1 MGSREGSTM
10 WTRIRDTVRDVWRF
24 TCKPIITHNLCSTSL
39 LANVSPYSV
48 VQPLNEVEC
57 YSADISSDLNKKC
70 ISNADVTGDG
80 TVRNEMIDA
89 SGKKG
94 SRWLVDL
101 VGKEVGFNVST
112 LSPVVYGAQSVDE
125 DIHQKQPISVSF
137 VKQDSNPDPHAVAET
152 TASHVESDS
161 AGFTLKRRLLQG
173 LVQCCHSWPISL
185 AKTLQCSDWP
195 MLPLQLSQLSDYCAY
210 KQANLSSSISN
221 KMLLYCG
228 VQCNSATMDKYQDL
242 YHQNSWGLCT
252 NNSNIGV
259 GGTCADEVSIDSA
272 GKMNHTSAKG
282 SGNHIPAMLDRKHD
296 STNCAVGELVEDNS
310 HCKLLPHSAVKLG
323 CSRHNKMVDANLSAL
338 TRLCSSCEVANS
350 QRITTSTPC
359 VVQDL
364 SSDENKGKKHKKTR
378 PSAKKRRRLKQ
389 KREPDSQAPSV
400 IGSRRLTAEHQISDK
415 IGKDNLHVTMTG
427 HHVDHTMEDQLVVI
441 SGISFNCRNDFVM
454 SPDVSSDS
462 DSDDMDGGFVDM
474 DDAAA
479 LWDSFTNGI
488 QLDSMSFEFTCT
500 ISASPSALFSDV
512 DFGTSS
518 RVHDAN
524 KKWNESYQETGVVS
538 STAGDIQNRKVCT

>member
-1 MGSREGSTM
+1 MGSCEGSTM
-10 WTRIRDTVRDVWRF
+10 WTRIRDTLRDVCRF
-24 TCKPIITHNLCSTSL
+24 TCKPIITHSLCSTSL

-57 YSADISSDLNKKC
+57 YSADISSYWNKKC

-80 TVRNEMIDA
+80 TGKNEMIDA

-94 SRWLVDL
+94 SRWLVKL
-101 VGKEVGFNVST
+101 IGKEVGFNMST
-112 LSPVVYGAQSVDE
+112 LSSVVYGGQSVDE

-137 VKQDSNPDPHAVAET
+137 VKHPDPHSVADT
-152 TASHVESDS
+152 IASNVESDSCTS
-161 AGFTLKRRLLQG
+161 AGFTLKKRLLQG

-195 MLPLQLSQLSDYCAY
+195 MQLSDHCTF

-228 VQCNSATMDKYQDL
+228 VQCNSSTMDKYQDL

-259 GGTCADEVSIDSA
+259 GGTSASADEVSIDRT
-272 GKMNHTSAKG
+272 GKMNHTSAMS

-296 STNCAVGELVEDNS
+296 GTNCAVGAFVEDNS
-310 HCKLLPHSAVKLG
+310 NCSLLPHSPVKLG
-323 CSRHNKMVDANLSAL
+323 CSRPNKMVDANLSAL
-338 TRLCSSCEVANS
+338 TRPCSSCEVANS

-389 KREPDSQAPSV
+389 KREPDNQAPSG
-400 IGSRRLTAEHQISDK
+400 IGSRSRTAEHQISDK
-415 IGKDNLHVTMTG
+415 IGKDNLHVTMTD
-427 HHVDHTMEDQLVVI
+427 HHVDHTMEDNLVVI

-474 DDAAA
+474 DDADA

-488 QLDSMSFEFTCT
+488 QLDSMSFQFTCT

-538 STAGDIQNRKVCT
+538 STAEDIQNRKVCT